1 MIYFAK
7 EGLRFDPRIK
17 ILILFICVIT
27 ATITPSL
34 DYELEFVLLIGVFAI
49 VNKKWKYAMKTIAIY
64 VFIYFLSV
72 WTIYNAPGS
81 LRGIFMTFLGLVHKV
96 YPCAMMSGIV
106 ISTTKVS
113 EFLVAMNKS
122 RIPQKLIIPIAVML
136 RYLPSIQED
145 WHYIK
150 DAMKMRGISPSLK
163 GFIISPS
170 ITVNCIYVPLMMA
183 ASKVADELTI
193 ASVTRGIENPK
204 PRTSLI
210 QIKINKVDIFALLI
224 FVLFLIW
231 GIYLG
236 R

>member
-1 MIYFAK
+1 MIYFSK

-49 VNKKWKYAMKTIAIY
+49 VNKKWKYALKTIAIY
-64 VFIYFLSV
+64 VFIYFLSL

-81 LRGIFMTFLGLVHKV
+81 LRGILMAFLGLVHKV

-163 GFIISPS
+163 GFITSPS

-210 QIKINKVDIFALLI
+210 QIKINKVDICALLI

>member
-34 DYELEFVLLIGVFAI
+34 NYELEFVLLIGVFAI
-49 VNKKWKYAMKTIAIY
+49 VNKKWKYAIKTIAIY
-64 VFIYFLSV
+64 LFIYFLSV
-72 WTIYNAPGS
+72 WIIYNAPGS
-81 LRGIFMTFLGLVHKV
+81 LRGILMAFLGLVHKV

-113 EFLVAMNKS
+113 EFLAAMNKS

-163 GFIISPS
+163 GFITNPV

-183 ASKVADELTI
+183 ASKVVDELTI
-193 ASVTRGIENPK
+193 ASTTRGIENPS
-204 PRTSLI
+204 PRTSLL
-210 QIKINKVDIFALLI
+210 QIKINKRDIFAVLI
-224 FVLFLIW
+224 FILFLIF
-231 GIYLG
+231 GFYL
-236 R
+236 RR

>member
-1 MIYFAK
+1 MA
-7 EGLRFDPRIK
+7 
-17 ILILFICVIT
+17 
-27 ATITPSL
+27 
-34 DYELEFVLLIGVFAI
+34 
-49 VNKKWKYAMKTIAIY
+49 
-64 VFIYFLSV
+64 
-72 WTIYNAPGS
+72 
-81 LRGIFMTFLGLVHKV
+81 FLGLVHKV

-163 GFIISPS
+163 GFITSPS

-210 QIKINKVDIFALLI
+210 QIKINKVDICALLI